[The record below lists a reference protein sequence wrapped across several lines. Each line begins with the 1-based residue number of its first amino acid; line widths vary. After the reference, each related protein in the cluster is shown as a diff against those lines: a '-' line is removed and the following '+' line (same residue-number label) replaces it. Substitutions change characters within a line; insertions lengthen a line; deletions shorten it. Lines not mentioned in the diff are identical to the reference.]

1 MNIQQLEHIIE
12 VVKSGSITEAAHNS
26 HVTQAALSKSI
37 HNLEQELGI
46 KIFTRSRF
54 GTIPTEDGKKV
65 IKKAFEIIQ
74 KVHELKEEVMLDCD
88 HSYSLKIS
96 SSPTVFLATNPSS
109 LSAFKEKYPKVK
121 LSINDRTSEEIFPDI
136 SSGERDF
143 GLIIYIP
150 EVMEERLN
158 EMDDLIYEQI
168 IEGKLVVVVAKTN
181 KLAFSK
187 YLTIEEV
194 LNEPFILLEDADWI
208 QFINTCID
216 KKGKL
221 EIPFSS
227 NDNLVVKKAISEGIG
242 INLGFDFNQKYD
254 PYILSGKNIAIP
266 LIDCNDHRLS
276 FGYVY
281 SKKYPL
287 SKIATEFLNFIKMNF

>member
-12 VVKSGSITEAAHNS
+12 VVKSGSITEAAYNS

-37 HNLEQELGI
+37 HNLELELGI
-46 KIFTRSRF
+46 KIFTRSRV

-74 KVHELKEEVMLDCD
+74 KVQELKEEVMLDFD
-88 HSYSLKIS
+88 QSYSIKIS
-96 SSPTVFLATNPSS
+96 SSPTVFLATNPLS
-109 LSAFKEKYPKVK
+109 LSAFKEKYPNVK
-121 LSINDRTSEEIFPDI
+121 LSIQDRTIEGIFSDI
-136 SSGERDF
+136 RSGERDF

-150 EVMEERLN
+150 AVMEERLN
-158 EMDDLIYEQI
+158 EMEDLVYEPI
-168 IEGKLVVVVAKTN
+168 VEGKLVVCVGKNN
-181 KLAFSK
+181 KLAFSQ

-194 LNEPFILLEDADWI
+194 LDEPFVLIEDADWI
-208 QFINTCID
+208 QFLNTCID
-216 KKGKL
+216 KEGKL
-221 EIPFSS
+221 EVAISS
-227 NDNLVVKKAISEGIG
+227 NDNLIAKKAISEGIG

-254 PYILSGKNIAIP
+254 PYMTSGKNIVIP
-266 LIDCNDHRLS
+266 LINCNDHHIS

-287 SKIATEFLNFIKMNF
+287 SNTASELLNFIKMKL